1 MLTARLWRTHT
12 HTQTC
17 ESRAVFYGSR
27 IRKYWL
33 IDWCLTSVTEESNN
47 KINYLGKIHVHMLKG
62 TISIH
67 TSVLEQNSKTTAV
80 DAIHW
85 LYWYHNIQ
93 YWPNKTRRRDTSLI
107 PAPAHWISPDVVRDF
122 WHKGFSTFKK
132 LTTKWCPL
140 NQCPADGT
148 ENTRSSRDFVKILFP
163 FTPIGQLNFSSGRC
177 TNRASMYSQFP
188 APYIYD

>member
-1 MLTARLWRTHT
+1 MSDICNRRIKQQNQLSG
-12 HTQTC
+12 QN
-17 ESRAVFYGSR
+17 SRAYVKGCHFNS
-27 IRKYWL
+27 L
-33 IDWCLTSVTEESNN
+33 LSLN
-47 KINYLGKIHVHMLKG
+47 KILKI
-62 TISIH
+62 
-67 TSVLEQNSKTTAV
+67 TAV

-122 WHKGFSTFKK
+122 WHKGFSTFEE